1 MLKNLT
7 RFITVPQSG
16 TLFSNVRGRR
26 VKTYNK
32 KRSEKRCLSYLE
44 GVFDGSNQS
53 DVVLDQLGQEVEIGR
68 SLKTKDIR

>member
-7 RFITVPQSG
+7 RFITVPQSV